1 MSSQVVNRYMTAPQ
15 IAHRTKLSA
24 TAIHRYVRRY
34 PETMR
39 PYFKGIGRGLLIRET
54 GIPVMLEILAMT
66 LAERKQLR

>member
-1 MSSQVVNRYMTAPQ
+1 MSIIDRYLTAPQ

-39 PYFKGIGRGLLIRET
+39 PFTKGVGRDLLIRET
-54 GIPVMLEILAMT
+54 GIPVMLEIRAMT
-66 LAERKQLR
+66 VQERRLLK

>member
-1 MSSQVVNRYMTAPQ
+1 MKTIIRYMTAPQ

-39 PYFKGIGRGLLIRET
+39 PFTKGVGRDLLVRET
-54 GIPVMLEILAMT
+54 GIPIMLEIRAMT
-66 LAERKQLR
+66 VQERRQLK